1 MRQGKMTTLTAT
13 EARKSLYNLVDDVAL
28 SHDPIQIV
36 GKRHSAILI
45 SEDDW
50 RSIQET
56 LYLASVPGMRESI
69 KIGLDTPI
77 DECAEKLE
85 W

>member
-1 MRQGKMTTLTAT
+1 MTTLTAT

-69 KIGLDTPI
+69 KIGLNTPI
-77 DECAEKLE
+77 DECIEKLE